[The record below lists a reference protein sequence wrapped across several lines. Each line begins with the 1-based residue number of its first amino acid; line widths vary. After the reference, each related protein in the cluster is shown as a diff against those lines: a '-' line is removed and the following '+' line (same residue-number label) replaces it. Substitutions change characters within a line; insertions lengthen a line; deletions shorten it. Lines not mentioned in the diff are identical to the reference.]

1 MNTISTLLQME
12 FISKG
17 SKGFRY
23 RNGQPI
29 DCKDIFVSE
38 GAMASILSEVL
49 RYGNKEIETGV
60 LLLGFRNG
68 NQLTITDTIDP
79 GYGLDEHSRV
89 TFEYDPEY
97 ATHRLRILN
106 REYEVPRSY
115 LGVLHRHPGS
125 FDRFSDIDFK
135 SFSADLQ
142 YNAKRRGLLY
152 PLVNIDPDFRV
163 TWYYISAM
171 HNIYRI
177 PDRCVHLVSDADLP
191 GWMRERKSISEA
203 LRASGSNI
211 RLRACW
217 TVETE
222 KNPGKNEKSPHFSDE
237 SEDEKTQVKVKE
249 GGEED
254 D

>member
-1 MNTISTLLQME
+1 MDTISTLLQME
-12 FISKG
+12 FISR
-17 SKGFRY
+17 GFRY

-38 GAMASILSEVL
+38 GAMAAILSEVL

-79 GYGLDEHSRV
+79 GYGLDGHSRV
-89 TFEYDPEY
+89 AFEYDPEY

-135 SFSADLQ
+135 SFFADLR
-142 YNAKRRGLLY
+142 YNAKKRGLLY

-163 TWYYISAM
+163 TWYYISAT

-177 PDRCVHLVSDADLP
+177 PDQRVHLVSDADLP
-191 GWMRERKSISEA
+191 GWVRKRKSISEA

-217 TVETE
+217 TVESE
-222 KNPGKNEKSPHFSDE
+222 KNSEKVEKSHPLSDKSGTAE
-237 SEDEKTQVKVKE
+237 TKRVVE
-249 GGEED
+249 GGEVK
-254 D
+254 